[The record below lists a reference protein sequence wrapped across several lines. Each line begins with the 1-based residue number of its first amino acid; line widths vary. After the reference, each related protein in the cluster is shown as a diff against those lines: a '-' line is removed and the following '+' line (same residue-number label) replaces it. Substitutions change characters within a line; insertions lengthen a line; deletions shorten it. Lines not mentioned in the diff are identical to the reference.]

1 MMLYCSA
8 IEGKCQGK
16 TRKYTNGHQKWCPLN
31 INKCIWC
38 AVRMGQLKNTP
49 EIQNCNAED
58 TGGKEY
64 TENTQKVYT
73 FSVILSYHVMTD
85 KLRTRITVRVT
96 TNLRGTNRRL
106 CAVDRAAFGTAI
118 VRGAKVFTAFC
129 TQHTDPFLSWGHTP
143 CVRALFIN
151 P

>member
-1 MMLYCSA
+1 MNIVKMAQALGADTVQAEEMEA
-8 IEGKCQGK
+8 INRFAK
-16 TRKYTNGHQKWCPLN
+16 
-31 INKCIWC
+31 
-38 AVRMGQLKNTP
+38 AQLKP
-49 EIQNCNAED
+49 EE
-58 TGGKEY
+58 
-64 TENTQKVYT
+64 VYT

>member
-1 MMLYCSA
+1 MNEIGYKHYMFVDGDLPGNGDDMTLPGHEA
-8 IEGKCQGK
+8 LMI
-16 TRKYTNGHQKWCPLN
+16 TN
-31 INKCIWC
+31 
-38 AVRMGQLKNTP
+38 R
-49 EIQNCNAED
+49 NAED
-58 TGGKEY
+58 AGGKKY